1 MGKKKNK
8 LLSLISALLFLVT
21 YIVMPSISVY
31 AVERAINNNEDT
43 TILLSEGFT
52 GARKNVKPEGEGWTI
67 TRNGEK
73 ATVLDGYDTNGNYGK
88 TKPSLGFGRL
98 SGSSTETLE
107 TPVFNLPS
115 TGTLSFWYKGQVG
128 NGPIT
133 STLKLEVKVNDV
145 WQEIKGP
152 DITVTSESTF
162 SVSLEKGVT
171 AIRFTFNKASGNLA
185 IDDIEISCIGGGTTD
200 PGEPPIDPPT
210 SEVITIS
217 SARDLTNGV
226 EAVVR
231 GIVSFNDRNKTL
243 HIQDATGAIAISNNS
258 TKIDLSA
265 AVNGALVEVKG
276 TRDTFKGL
284 AQLQASD
291 IKVISNSGMPTAEI
305 YTIKELLTGK
315 HDSKY
320 VEITNA
326 VIDVAAK
333 TLTQGEDK
341 LDIYYVPSDINVVTG
356 DLVNVKGTMGKYNTT
371 VQIYGSSCT
380 FTKVEAPDTE
390 GPIIKHEPILKASIE
405 EDLKITASIED
416 NKEVKSAM
424 LNYRVKGE
432 EVFKA
437 INMTKDEQGNYMALI
452 SKEELKL
459 MGIEYYLVA
468 EDGTNITRI
477 PQEGVFNVEVTNED
491 IVGPEIYDL
500 VPDSGVGIGDVAR
513 PEIKASIKDRTGVDK
528 NSIKIFFDGED
539 VTSKATITST
549 SILYK
554 PTTDLDDGS
563 HRVKIEAKDTLGN
576 YSSKEWTFKKGKLSH
591 YFGQLHSHTNIS
603 DGTGSLDEAYSWAK
617 NHGADYYA
625 VTDHSN
631 WFDNDTAASLADGSA
646 SKAWTNAQF
655 TADKYDKEDDFT
667 AIYGYEMTWSGSTGG
682 WGHINTFNTP
692 GFETRSNK
700 AMDLQNYY
708 NTLQT
713 QPQSISQLNHPGKT
727 FGDFADFGYYS
738 EATDKVVNLVEVG
751 NGEGPIRGSGYF
763 PSYEYY
769 TRALDK
775 GWHVAPTNN
784 QDNHKGKWFTANNA
798 RTVIIATD
806 NSRGDIY
813 DSIRNLN
820 VYASEDENMI
830 VDYTVNGSLMGSSLG
845 EVDKLNFK
853 VNITDDETIK
863 KVSVISNGG
872 VEVVSKEFN
881 SKNVDWQFELSPEY
895 TYYYLKIVQ
904 GDQDIAVTAPVWVG
918 DSSNFGLTTVTVD
931 NEITLPNEKV
941 QVSVGVYNNEAK
953 ALKDAKVEFFANE
966 IKTENKVG
974 EKVIPLVE
982 GTKTENV
989 QIDWIPTKQG
999 EYTIYAKATINHEG
1013 SEKVFTN
1020 SVKVKVRNPENT
1032 YRVVIDG
1039 AHVNQYV
1046 SGNYAGKYTA
1056 LKNLLQQRNTIL
1068 SLNKETITADTLKG
1082 VDLFILTNPQSIDKS
1097 EYNLTKSKLET
1108 SEIKAIADYVKAGG
1122 NIIITTIAD
1131 YKDGEGEY
1139 SNDRQLNPLLEA
1151 IGTELRIND
1160 DQVIDNTTNGGQPY
1174 RLYFNKYSSPLY
1186 NLVSGIEDG
1195 KEQYSFYSGASV
1207 VLADGAKGEKV
1218 DFLVKGYETTTT
1230 SDADNAKD
1238 NVPVAQ
1244 GKVSVIGAE
1253 ELSNGGKV
1261 VVAGNTFF
1269 SDFETDGQ
1277 NAISYSNIKIVKN
1290 IMGWMMPEKIA
1301 EKVNI
1306 KDVRID
1312 ANKDNVPDLLGEEF
1326 TIEGIVTSQSE
1337 AVTPKNS
1344 FFEVVYIEDETGGIC
1359 IFGVSKTPL
1368 RVGQKI
1374 RVTGTVDAYQGEFE
1388 IQVKDEDTQ
1397 IQIIDENPVDIS
1409 PVKLSTGNSMIAENG
1424 GKLIQVQGKVVRMD
1438 KSNLYIN
1445 DGTGESRIYV
1455 EGYIWDGKDEST
1467 KGIWD
1472 KNIKVGDTV
1481 SAIGLGSMDPEGAR
1495 LRVRNTG
1502 EIILIPS
1509 EETNEK
1515 PVINGAENI
1524 TIKVGDSFDPKSGVI
1539 ATDKEDGDITSKIV
1553 ITGSVDTSKAGEYVL
1568 TYSITDSFGNN
1579 TTMTRKV
1586 TVIDKETPGKDDNE
1600 KPENPSKP
1608 NKPNKPNN
1616 SGNNNSNLPQ
1626 TGGDS
1631 SSIVLIVIAV
1641 LVIGGGVTLLFKRKN
1656 KGENT
1661 EQSKK

>member
-1 MGKKKNK
+1 MGKKNNK

-21 YIVMPSISVY
+21 YIVMPSINVY
-31 AVERAINNNEDT
+31 ALEKAINNNVDT

-52 GARKNVKPEGEGWTI
+52 GARKNVKPEGTGWII
-67 TRNGEK
+67 TRNGEE
-73 ATVLDGYDTNGNYGK
+73 ATVLDGYDTSGNYGK
-88 TKPSLGFGRL
+88 EKPSLGFGRL

-107 TPVFNLPS
+107 TPVFNLNS
-115 TGTLSFWYKGQVG
+115 TGTLSFWYRGQAA

-133 STLKLEVKVNDV
+133 STFKLEAKVNDA
-145 WQEIKGP
+145 WKEIKGP

-162 SVSLEKGVT
+162 SVSLEKEVT
-171 AIRFTFNKASGNLA
+171 AVRFTFNKASGNLA
-185 IDDIEISCIGGGTTD
+185 IDDIKITCDGGGTTD
-200 PGEPPIDPPT
+200 PEEPLVDPPN
-210 SEVITIS
+210 SEVITIAA
-217 SARDLTNGV
+217 ARALSNGT

-231 GIVSFNDRNKTL
+231 GVVSFNDRNQTL

-276 TRDTFKGL
+276 KRDTFRGVS
-284 AQLQASD
+284 QLQASD
-291 IKVISNSGMPTAEI
+291 IKVISNSGMPASEI
-305 YTIKELLTGK
+305 YTIKELLTGNY
-315 HDSKY
+315 DSKY

-326 VIDVAAK
+326 VIDVTAK

-341 LDIYYVPSDINVVTG
+341 LDIYYVPSNINVVTG

-390 GPIIKHEPILKASIE
+390 GPIIKHEPVVKASIDE
-405 EDLKITASIED
+405 ALQISASIED

-424 LNYRVKGE
+424 LNYRAKGE
-432 EVFKA
+432 EIFKA
-437 INMTKDEQGNYMALI
+437 INMIKDEQGNYTGLI
-452 SKEELKL
+452 SKEELNLK
-459 MGIEYYLVA
+459 GIEYYLVA
-468 EDGTNITRI
+468 EDGTNTTRI
-477 PQEGVFNVEVTNED
+477 PQEGVFLVEVTNAD

-500 VPDSGVGIGDVAR
+500 VPDNGASIGDVAR

-528 NSIKIFFDGED
+528 KSIKMFFDGEEI
-539 VTSKATITST
+539 TSKATITAT

-554 PTTDLDDGS
+554 PASDLADGS
-563 HRVKIEAKDTLGN
+563 HIVKVEAKDTLGN
-576 YSSKEWTFKKGKLSH
+576 SSTKEWSFKKGKLTH

-603 DGTGSLDEAYSWAK
+603 DGTGSLDEAYTWAK

-631 WFDNDTAASLADGSA
+631 WFDNDTAATLADGSA
-646 SKAWTNAQF
+646 SKAWTNAHV
-655 TADKYDKEDDFT
+655 TADEYDKADDFT

-682 WGHINTFNTP
+682 WGHMNTFNTP

-738 EATDKVVNLVEVG
+738 AGADKVVNLVEVG

-784 QDNHKGKWFTANNA
+784 QDNHKGKWYTSNTA
-798 RTVIIATD
+798 RTVIISTD
-806 NSRGDIY
+806 NSREALY
-813 DSIRNLN
+813 DSMRNLN
-820 VYASEDENMI
+820 VYASEDENMTI
-830 VDYTVNGSLMGSSLG
+830 DYTVNGSIMGSSLG

-853 VNITDDETIK
+853 VNIADDDAIK

-872 VEVVSKEFN
+872 VEVTSKDFN

-904 GDQDIAVTAPVWVG
+904 GDEDIAVTAPVWVG
-918 DSSNFGLTTVTVD
+918 DSSNFGLTAVTVD

-941 QVSVGVYNNEAK
+941 QVSVGVYNNEST
-953 ALKDAKVEFFANE
+953 ALKDAKVEFFVNE
-966 IKTENKVG
+966 IKTENKIG

-982 GTKTENV
+982 GAKTENV
-989 QIDWIPTKQG
+989 QLDWTPTKQG

-1020 SVKVKVRNPENT
+1020 SVKVKVKNPENT
-1032 YRVVIDG
+1032 YKVVIDG

-1056 LKNLLQQRNTIL
+1056 LKNLLQDRNTIL
-1068 SLNKETITADTLKG
+1068 SLNKEPITADTLKG
-1082 VDLFILTNPQSIDKS
+1082 IDLFILTDPQSIDKS
-1097 EYNLTKSKLET
+1097 EYNLTKSKLEP
-1108 SEIKAIADYVKAGG
+1108 SEIKAIADYVKGGG
-1122 NIIITTIAD
+1122 NIIVTTIAD

-1139 SNDRQLNPLLEA
+1139 SNDKQLNPLLEA

-1207 VLADGAKGEKV
+1207 VLADGAKGDKV

-1230 SDADNAKD
+1230 SDADNDKD
-1238 NVPVAQ
+1238 NVPVEQ

-1277 NAISYSNIKIVKN
+1277 NATSYSNIKIVKN
-1290 IMGWMMPEKIA
+1290 IMGWMMPEKVA

-1306 KDVRID
+1306 EDVRID

-1388 IQVKDEDTQ
+1388 IQVKDEDAQ
-1397 IQIIDENPVDIS
+1397 IQILDENPVDIS
-1409 PVKLSTGNSMIAENG
+1409 PVKLSTGNSMLTENG

-1455 EGYIWDGKDEST
+1455 EGYIWDGKDEAT
-1467 KGIWD
+1467 KGAWD
-1472 KNIKVGDTV
+1472 KSIKVGDTV
-1481 SAIGLGSMDPEGAR
+1481 SAIGLGSMDPEGTR

-1502 EIILIPS
+1502 EIVLIPS
-1509 EETNEK
+1509 KGTNEK
-1515 PVINGAENI
+1515 SVINGAEDI
-1524 TIKVGDSFDPKSGVI
+1524 TIKVGDSFDPKSGVT
-1539 ATDKEDGDITSKIV
+1539 ATDKEDGDITSRIV
-1553 ITGSVDTSKAGEYVL
+1553 IKGSVDTSKAGEYVL
-1568 TYSITDSFGNN
+1568 TYSITDSDGNT
-1579 TTMTRKV
+1579 TTMTRKI
-1586 TVIDKETPGKDDNE
+1586 TVVGGE
-1600 KPENPSKP
+1600 KPETPSKP
-1608 NKPNKPNN
+1608 NKPSKP
-1616 SGNNNSNLPQ
+1616 SNPGRNTSKLPK

>member
-1 MGKKKNK
+1 MGKKNNK

-21 YIVMPSISVY
+21 YIVMPSINVY
-31 AVERAINNNEDT
+31 SLEKTVNNNVDT

-52 GARKNVKPEGEGWTI
+52 GARKNVKPEGTGWII
-67 TRNGEK
+67 TRNGEE
-73 ATVLDGYDTNGNYGK
+73 ATVLDGYDTSGNYGK
-88 TKPSLGFGRL
+88 EKPSLGFGRL
-98 SGSSTETLE
+98 SGSSIETLE
-107 TPVFNLPS
+107 TPAFNLNS
-115 TGTLSFWYKGQVG
+115 TGTLSFWYKGQAA

-133 STLKLEVKVNDV
+133 STFKLEVKVNDA
-145 WQEIKGP
+145 WKDIKEP

-162 SVSLEKGVT
+162 SVSLEKEVT
-171 AIRFTFNKASGNLA
+171 AVRFTFNKASGNLA
-185 IDDIEISCIGGGTTD
+185 IDDIKITCDGGGTTD
-200 PGEPPIDPPT
+200 PEEPPVDPPT
-210 SEVITIS
+210 SEVITIAA
-217 SARDLTNGV
+217 ARVLSNGN

-231 GIVSFNDRNKTL
+231 GVVSFNDRNQTL

-276 TRDTFKGL
+276 KRDTFRGL
-284 AQLQASD
+284 SQLQASD
-291 IKVISNSGMPTAEI
+291 IKVISNSGMPDSEI
-305 YTIKELLTGK
+305 HTIKELLTGNY
-315 HDSKY
+315 DSKY

-326 VIDVAAK
+326 VIDVTAK

-341 LDIYYVPSDINVVTG
+341 LDIYYVPSNMNVVTG
-356 DLVNVKGTMGKYNTT
+356 DLVNVKGTIGKYNTT

-390 GPIIKHEPILKASIE
+390 GPIIKHEPVVKASIDE
-405 EDLKITASIED
+405 ALQISASIED

-424 LNYRVKGE
+424 LNYRAKGGE
-432 EVFKA
+432 IFKA
-437 INMTKDEQGNYMALI
+437 INMIKGEQGNYTGLI
-452 SKEELKL
+452 SKEELNLKG
-459 MGIEYYLVA
+459 MEYYLVA
-468 EDGTNITRI
+468 EDGTNTTRI
-477 PQEGVFNVEVTNED
+477 PQEGVFLVEVTNAD

-500 VPDSGVGIGDVAR
+500 VPDNGVSIGDVAR
-513 PEIKASIKDRTGVDK
+513 PEIKASIKDRTGVDR
-528 NSIKIFFDGED
+528 NSIKMFFDGEE
-539 VTSKATITST
+539 VTSKATITAT

-554 PTTDLDDGS
+554 PASDLADGS
-563 HRVKIEAKDTLGN
+563 HIVKVEAKDTLGN
-576 YSSKEWTFKKGKLSH
+576 SSTKEWSFKKGKLTH

-603 DGTGSLDEAYSWAK
+603 DGTGSLDEAYTWAK

-631 WFDNDTAASLADGSA
+631 WFDNDTAATLADGSA
-646 SKAWTNAQF
+646 SKAWTNAHA
-655 TADKYDKEDDFT
+655 TADKYDKGDDFT

-682 WGHINTFNTP
+682 WGHMNTFNTP

-738 EATDKVVNLVEVG
+738 AGADKVVNQVEVG

-784 QDNHKGKWFTANNA
+784 QDNHKGKWYTANTA
-798 RTVIIATD
+798 RTVIISTD
-806 NSRGDIY
+806 NSREALY
-813 DSIRNLN
+813 DSMRNLN
-820 VYASEDENMI
+820 VYASEDENMTI
-830 VDYTVNGSLMGSSLG
+830 DYTVNGSIMGSSLG

-853 VNITDDETIK
+853 VIIADDDAIK
-863 KVSVISNGG
+863 KISVISNGG
-872 VEVVSKEFN
+872 VEVTSKDFN

-895 TYYYLKIVQ
+895 TYYYLKVVQ
-904 GDQDIAVTAPVWVG
+904 GDEDIAVTAPVWVG
-918 DSSNFGLTTVTVD
+918 DSSNFGLTAVTVD

-941 QVSVGVYNNEAK
+941 QVSVGVYNNEAT

-966 IKTENKVG
+966 IKTENKIG
-974 EKVIPLVE
+974 QKVIPLVE
-982 GTKTENV
+982 GAKTENV
-989 QIDWIPTKQG
+989 QLDWTPTKQG
-999 EYTIYAKATINHEG
+999 EYTIYAKATINHAG

-1020 SVKVKVRNPENT
+1020 SVKVKVKNPENT
-1032 YRVVIDG
+1032 YKVVIDG

-1056 LKNLLQQRNTIL
+1056 LKNLLQDRNTIL
-1068 SLNKETITADTLKG
+1068 SLNKEPITADTLKG
-1082 VDLFILTNPQSIDKS
+1082 IDLFILTDPQSIDKP
-1097 EYNLTKSKLET
+1097 EYNLTKSKLEP
-1108 SEIKAIADYVKAGG
+1108 SEIKAISDYVKGGG
-1122 NIIITTIAD
+1122 NIIVTTIAD
-1131 YKDGEGEY
+1131 YKDGKGEY
-1139 SNDRQLNPLLEA
+1139 SNDKQLNPLLEA

-1207 VLADGAKGEKV
+1207 VLADGAKGDKV
-1218 DFLVKGYETTTT
+1218 DFLVKGHETTTT
-1230 SDADNAKD
+1230 SDSDNDKD
-1238 NVPVAQ
+1238 NVPVEQ

-1277 NAISYSNIKIVKN
+1277 NATSYSNIKIVKN
-1290 IMGWMMPEKIA
+1290 IMGWMMPEKVA

-1306 KDVRID
+1306 EDVRINS
-1312 ANKDNVPDLLGEEF
+1312 NKDNVPDLLGEEF

-1388 IQVKDEDTQ
+1388 IQVNDEDAQ
-1397 IQIIDENPVDIS
+1397 IQILDENPVDIS
-1409 PVKLSTGNSMIAENG
+1409 PVKLSTGNSMLTENG
-1424 GKLIQVQGKVVRMD
+1424 GKLIQVQGKIVRMD

-1455 EGYIWDGKDEST
+1455 EGYIWDGKDEAT
-1467 KGIWD
+1467 KGAWD

-1502 EIILIPS
+1502 EIVLIPS
-1509 EETNEK
+1509 EGTNEK
-1515 PVINGAENI
+1515 SVINGAEDI
-1524 TIKVGDSFDPKSGVI
+1524 TIRVGDSFDPKSGVT

-1553 ITGSVDTSKAGEYVL
+1553 IKGSVDTSKAGEYVL
-1568 TYSITDSFGNN
+1568 TYSITDSDENT
-1579 TTMTRKV
+1579 TTMTRKI
-1586 TVIDKETPGKDDNE
+1586 TVVSGE
-1600 KPENPSKP
+1600 KPETPSKP
-1608 NKPNKPNN
+1608 NKPSKP
-1616 SGNNNSNLPQ
+1616 SNPGSNTSKLPK
-1626 TGGDS
+1626 TGGDI